1 MRIDILSLFPNMFQA
16 TMGESIIGKA
26 QDNGFIDINVTDF
39 RQYTTDKHKMRIDIL
54 SLFPNMFQATMG
66 ESIIGKAQDNGFID
80 INVTDFRQYTTDK
93 HNHVDDAPF
102 GGGAGMLLQAQPIFD
117 AMDAIHEQTK
127 DQYSKGRVILMD
139 PAGRKFDQAYA
150 KELAQEDHLTFICGH
165 YEGYDER
172 IRNLVTDEASLGD
185 YVLTGGELAAMVM
198 IDATVRFVPGVLG
211 NMSSPMGDSF
221 SNGLLEYPQYTR
233 PADFRGMKVPEVLT
247 SGNHQKIKEWRM
259 RESLRRTLHRRPDL
273 LKTAKLSRE
282 QQLMLEDIKLDEDP
296 TVPD

>member
-1 MRIDILSLFPNMFQA
+1 MRIDILSLFPDMFQA
-16 TMGESIIGKA
+16 TLGESIIGRA
-26 QDNGFIDINVTDF
+26 QEDGFLDINVTDF
-39 RQYTTDKHKMRIDIL
+39 R
-54 SLFPNMFQATMG
+54 N
-66 ESIIGKAQDNGFID
+66 
-80 INVTDFRQYTTDK
+80 YTTDK

-102 GGGAGMLLQAQPIFD
+102 GGGAGMLLQAQPIYD
-117 AMDAIHEQTK
+117 AMDTIDKEIEGK
-127 DQYSKGRVILMD
+127 YPRGRVILMD
-139 PAGRKFDQAYA
+139 PAGRKFDQKY
-150 KELAQEDHLTFICGH
+150 AQELSQEEHLTFICGH

-211 NMSSPMGDSF
+211 NQASPMGDSF

-259 RESLRRTLHRRPDL
+259 KESLRRTLERRPDL
-273 LKTAKLSRE
+273 LESANLTRE
-282 QQLMLEDIKLDEDP
+282 QQIMLQDLKLDQESD
-296 TVPD
+296 DDE

>member
-1 MRIDILSLFPNMFQA
+1 MRIDILSLFPDMFKA
-16 TMGESIIGKA
+16 TMGESMIGHA
-26 QDNGFIDINVTDF
+26 QENGSIDI
-39 RQYTTDKHKMRIDIL
+39 H
-54 SLFPNMFQATMG
+54 
-66 ESIIGKAQDNGFID
+66 
-80 INVTDFRQYTTDK
+80 VTDFRQYTTDK

-117 AMDAIHEQTK
+117 AMDAVQKEAQADHCEP
-127 DQYSKGRVILMD
+127 GRVILMD
-139 PAGRKFDQAYA
+139 PAGRHFDQSYA
-150 KELAQEDHLTFICGH
+150 KELSQEDHLTFICGH

-172 IRNLVTDEASLGD
+172 IRHLVTDEASLGD

-211 NMSSPMGDSF
+211 NQASPMGDSF

-259 RESLRRTLHRRPDL
+259 RESLKRTLERRPDL
-273 LKTAKLSRE
+273 LKTAPLSRE
-282 QQLMLEDIKLDEDP
+282 QQIMLQDLKLDLEENND
-296 TVPD
+296 DNN

>member
-1 MRIDILSLFPNMFQA
+1 MRIDILSLFPDMFQA
-16 TMGESIIGKA
+16 TLGESIIGRA
-26 QDNGFIDINVTDF
+26 QEDGFLDINVTDF
-39 RQYTTDKHKMRIDIL
+39 R
-54 SLFPNMFQATMG
+54 N
-66 ESIIGKAQDNGFID
+66 
-80 INVTDFRQYTTDK
+80 YTTDK

-102 GGGAGMLLQAQPIFD
+102 GGGAGMLLQAQPIYD
-117 AMDAIHEQTK
+117 AMDAIDKEIEGKYQR
-127 DQYSKGRVILMD
+127 GRVILMD
-139 PAGRKFDQAYA
+139 PAGRKFDQKY
-150 KELAQEDHLTFICGH
+150 AQELSQEEHLTFICGH

-211 NMSSPMGDSF
+211 NQASPMGDSF

-259 RESLRRTLHRRPDL
+259 KESLRRTLERRPDL
-273 LKTAKLSRE
+273 LESANLTRE
-282 QQLMLEDIKLDEDP
+282 QQIMLQDLKLDQESD
-296 TVPD
+296 DDE

>member
-1 MRIDILSLFPNMFQA
+1 MRIDILSLFPDMFKA
-16 TMGESIIGKA
+16 TMGESMIGHA
-26 QDNGFIDINVTDF
+26 QENGFIDI
-39 RQYTTDKHKMRIDIL
+39 H
-54 SLFPNMFQATMG
+54 
-66 ESIIGKAQDNGFID
+66 
-80 INVTDFRQYTTDK
+80 VTDFRQYTTDK

-117 AMDAIHEQTK
+117 AMDAVQKEAQANHYQP
-127 DQYSKGRVILMD
+127 GRVILMD
-139 PAGRKFDQAYA
+139 PAGRRFDQSYA
-150 KELAQEDHLTFICGH
+150 KELSQEDHLTFICGH

-172 IRNLVTDEASLGD
+172 IRHLVTDEASLGD

-211 NMSSPMGDSF
+211 NQASPMGDSF

-259 RESLRRTLHRRPDL
+259 RESLKRTLERRPDL
-273 LKTAKLSRE
+273 LKTAPLTRE
-282 QQLMLEDIKLDEDP
+282 QQIMLQDLKLDQEESEEDNN
-296 TVPD
+296 

>member
-1 MRIDILSLFPNMFQA
+1 MRIDILSLFPDMFQA
-16 TMGESIIGKA
+16 TLGESIVGRA
-26 QDNGFIDINVTDF
+26 QDDGFLDINVTDF
-39 RQYTTDKHKMRIDIL
+39 RQYTTDKHR
-54 SLFPNMFQATMG
+54 
-66 ESIIGKAQDNGFID
+66 
-80 INVTDFRQYTTDK
+80 
-93 HNHVDDAPF
+93 HVDDAPF

-117 AMDAIHEQTK
+117 AMAAI
-127 DQYSKGRVILMD
+127 DQEVAGKYPKGRVILMD
-139 PAGRKFDQAYA
+139 PAGRRFDQKYA
-150 KELAQEDHLTFICGH
+150 QELAQEEHLTFICGH

-211 NMSSPMGDSF
+211 NQASPMGDSF

-259 RESLRRTLHRRPDL
+259 RESLRRTLERRPDL
-273 LKTAKLSRE
+273 LETANLTRE
-282 QQLMLEDIKLDEDP
+282 QEIMLQHLKLDQERVDEE
-296 TVPD
+296 

>member
-1 MRIDILSLFPNMFQA
+1 MRIDILSLFPDMFQA
-16 TMGESIIGKA
+16 TLGESIVGRA
-26 QDNGFIDINVTDF
+26 QDDGFLDINVTDF
-39 RQYTTDKHKMRIDIL
+39 RQYTTDKHR
-54 SLFPNMFQATMG
+54 
-66 ESIIGKAQDNGFID
+66 
-80 INVTDFRQYTTDK
+80 
-93 HNHVDDAPF
+93 HVDDAPF

-117 AMDAIHEQTK
+117 AMAAI
-127 DQYSKGRVILMD
+127 DQEVAGKYPKGRVILMD
-139 PAGRKFDQAYA
+139 PAGRRFDQKYA
-150 KELAQEDHLTFICGH
+150 QELAQEEHLTFICGH

-211 NMSSPMGDSF
+211 NQASPIGDSF

-259 RESLRRTLHRRPDL
+259 RESLRRTLERRPDL
-273 LKTAKLSRE
+273 LETANLTRE
-282 QQLMLEDIKLDEDP
+282 QEIMLQDLKLDQESD
-296 TVPD
+296 DEE

>member
-1 MRIDILSLFPNMFQA
+1 MRIDILSLFPDMFQA
-16 TMGESIIGKA
+16 TLGESIIGRA
-26 QDNGFIDINVTDF
+26 QDDGFLDINVTDF
-39 RQYTTDKHKMRIDIL
+39 RQYTTDKHR
-54 SLFPNMFQATMG
+54 
-66 ESIIGKAQDNGFID
+66 
-80 INVTDFRQYTTDK
+80 
-93 HNHVDDAPF
+93 HVDDAPF

-117 AMDAIHEQTK
+117 AMAAI
-127 DQYSKGRVILMD
+127 DQEVAGKYPKGRVILMD
-139 PAGRKFDQAYA
+139 PAGRRFDQKYA
-150 KELAQEDHLTFICGH
+150 QELAQEEHLTFICGH

-211 NMSSPMGDSF
+211 NQASPMGDSF

-259 RESLRRTLHRRPDL
+259 RESLRRTLERRPDL
-273 LKTAKLSRE
+273 LEIANLTRKQE
-282 QQLMLEDIKLDEDP
+282 IMLQDLKLDQERD
-296 TVPD
+296 DEE

>member
-1 MRIDILSLFPNMFQA
+1 MRIDILSLFPDMFQA
-16 TMGESIIGKA
+16 TLGESIIGRA
-26 QDNGFIDINVTDF
+26 QADGFLDINVTDF
-39 RQYTTDKHKMRIDIL
+39 RK
-54 SLFPNMFQATMG
+54 
-66 ESIIGKAQDNGFID
+66 
-80 INVTDFRQYTTDK
+80 YTTDK

-117 AMDAIHEQTK
+117 AMDAINQK
-127 DQYSKGRVILMD
+127 IAGKYPRGRVILMD
-139 PAGRKFDQAYA
+139 PAGRKFDQKY
-150 KELAQEDHLTFICGH
+150 AQELSQEEHLTFICGH

-172 IRNLVTDEASLGD
+172 IRSLVTDEASLGD

-211 NMSSPMGDSF
+211 NQASPMGDSF

-259 RESLRRTLHRRPDL
+259 RESLRRTLERRPDL
-273 LKTAKLSRE
+273 LSSAHLTRE
-282 QQLMLEDIKLDEDP
+282 QEIMLQDLKLDQESD
-296 TVPD
+296 DEE